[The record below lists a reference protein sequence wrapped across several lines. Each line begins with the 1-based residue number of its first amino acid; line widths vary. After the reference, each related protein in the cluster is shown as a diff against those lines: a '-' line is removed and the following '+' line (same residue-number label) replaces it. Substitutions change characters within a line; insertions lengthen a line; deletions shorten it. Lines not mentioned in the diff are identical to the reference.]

1 LRDWTNTSELEA
13 AVAMIGAALEQVFR
27 DPSGQSIAFA
37 GCGAG
42 GLLAEISTEF
52 GRVLGYDLTLPV
64 LGAARHLLDG
74 NSLDLALPRA
84 IKETG
89 HIHLRKRDPSSSTS
103 HIQLQAMDVFDT
115 AFNDESIDCV
125 ITAFLIDLIPDPQ
138 RLTAEIHRIL
148 RANGVWINY
157 GPSGPLTALW
167 RFDRAE
173 SAAFVEASGFT
184 VVHTD
189 AHRTTYLDVSGDCP
203 AWSFR
208 SHMCYL
214 TSARKTGALKD
225 KPRAAKPVPAE
236 LAQIVPRHLPGAA
249 VIRRERLGTA
259 DMQTITMRHERI
271 PGAAQSFD
279 IDGDTARIM
288 ALVDGERSVLQ
299 IAELLEKSVPAQAKE
314 ETIKSFARY
323 LRHGLLSWQG
333 A

>member
-1 LRDWTNTSELEA
+1 
-13 AVAMIGAALEQVFR
+13 MIDAALKQVFR

-42 GLLAEISTEF
+42 GLLAEISAEF
-52 GRVLGYDLTLPV
+52 GRVLGYDLTLSV

-74 NSLDLALPRA
+74 KSLDLALPRA

-89 HIHLRKRDPSSSTS
+89 LIHLHKRDPSSSTS
-103 HIQLQAMDVFDT
+103 HIELQAMDVFDT
-115 AFNDESIDCV
+115 AFADESIDCAV
-125 ITAFLIDLIPDPQ
+125 TAFLIDLIPDPQ

-148 RANGVWINY
+148 RTNGVWINY

-184 VVHTD
+184 VVQTD

-214 TSARKTGALKD
+214 TSARKTGPLKE
-225 KPRAAKPVPAE
+225 KTRAATPIPEE
-236 LAQIVPRHLPGAA
+236 LAQIVPRHLPGATM
-249 VIRRERLGTA
+249 IRRERLGTA
-259 DMQTITMRHERI
+259 DIQTITMRHERI
-271 PGAAQSFD
+271 PGAAQSFN
-279 IDGDTARIM
+279 IDDRTARILD
-288 ALVDGERSVLQ
+288 LVDGERTVLQ
-299 IAELLEKSVPAQAKE
+299 IAELLEKSVPTQPKE
-314 ETIKSFARY
+314 ETISSFARY
-323 LRHGLLSWQG
+323 LRQGLLSWQG
-333 A
+333 G